1 MSNFTLKN
9 VSVTW
14 HSSFVLALAP
24 LSLLWLKEVVA
35 VAATTFQLKEKLCNI
50 KFFHW
55 NAETFTEEMES
66 KLGQYCKGSRGKIN

>member
-14 HSSFVLALAP
+14 HSSLVLALAP

-35 VAATTFQLKEKLCNI
+35 VAATTFQLKR
-50 KFFHW
+50 KF
-55 NAETFTEEMES
+55 M
-66 KLGQYCKGSRGKIN
+66 QYQIFSLKRRDLYWRDGK